1 MKVIIIKGNPKFIN
15 NEIAIRYY
23 IKIATFLK
31 KLGAKEVLFDSGEPK
46 TCPSMA
52 TFYVAHSRGCG
63 RVRMCESLGRHN
75 SVLLG
80 DPDGV
85 IHPVD
90 AEWQRVT
97 PAGTGT
103 PPKEHFLFTKEQQA
117 AVKEMYDNHWKV
129 HPKSSDW

>member
-31 KLGAKEVLFDSGEPK
+31 KMGAKEVLFDSGEPK
-46 TCPSMA
+46 TCPPMA
-52 TFYVAHSRGCG
+52 TFYVAHARGCINSKQHT
-63 RVRMCESLGRHN
+63 SLGGHN
-75 SVLLG
+75 TVLLG
-80 DPDGV
+80 TLQGV

-90 AEWQRVT
+90 AEWQSAT

-129 HPKSSDW
+129 HPNSSDW